1 MSSDR
6 RKLKR
11 RHLLYYL
18 QVFAGSE
25 RRPVGHVVDI
35 TPEGVMLMTGREMA
49 TGETLDLQMMLPG
62 DPGDV
67 KELEFTAT
75 SLWCRRDV
83 NPDLWDVGFKAEG
96 LSVKERAIIETLI
109 DDYGFRD

>member
-1 MSSDR
+1 MPER

-18 QVFAGSE
+18 QVYSGPAGI
-25 RRPVGHVVDI
+25 PIGHVVDI
-35 TPEGVMLMTGREMA
+35 TSEGVMLMTPEERP
-49 TGETLDLQMMLPG
+49 TGETLRLRMVLPG
-62 DPGDV
+62 SGGENDA
-67 KELEFTAT
+67 LEFAAT

-83 NPDLWDVGFKAEG
+83 NPDFWDVGFRTEG
-96 LSVKERAIIETLI
+96 LSRAQAGVIETLI

>member
-1 MSSDR
+1 MPER

-18 QVFAGSE
+18 QVYNG
-25 RRPVGHVVDI
+25 PGQTLIGHVVDI
-35 TPEGVMLMTGREMA
+35 TAEGVMLMTSGERP
-49 TGETLDLQMMLPG
+49 TGETLNLRMVLPG
-62 DPGDV
+62 EAGERNP
-67 KELEFTAT
+67 LEFTAT

-83 NPDLWDVGFKAEG
+83 NPDFWDVGFKTEG
-96 LSVKERAIIETLI
+96 LSRAQAGVIETLI